1 MHIPGG
7 TKRRDGSY
15 IFIFQMSQQ
24 NLKVFKSSL
33 ASRLFSDTGIHSRED
48 QVRELNVITF
58 WEWEVKCRGW
68 RRLTELFT
76 LYTVY
81 MLAFDKKID

>member
-15 IFIFQMSQQ
+15 IFTFQMSQQ

-48 QVRELNVITF
+48 QVRELNVINF
-58 WEWEVKCRGW
+58 CEWEVICRGW
-68 RRLTELFT
+68 RSLTLLFT
-76 LYTVY
+76 ICTMY
-81 MLAFDKKID
+81 MLAFDKKIN